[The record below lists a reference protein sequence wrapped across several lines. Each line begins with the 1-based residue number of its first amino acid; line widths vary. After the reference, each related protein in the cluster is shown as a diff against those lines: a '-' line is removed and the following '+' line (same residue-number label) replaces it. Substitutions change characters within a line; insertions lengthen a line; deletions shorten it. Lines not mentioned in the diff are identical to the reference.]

1 MRKKEHKVMNY
12 TGKEVQKMKLK
23 TGDSAPEFTLESS
36 SGSAVCLGDKTGKGR
51 VFLSFLRY
59 IGCPFCRAR
68 IHGLNARKVEAAE
81 AGGSILV
88 VLESTPKR
96 VVEYSAKNGISIPI
110 LSDREKKVF
119 ALYGVERGNAM
130 ALLKPKVLTGTVKLA
145 FRGFMHGMP
154 GGDELQL
161 PADFI
166 IGKNGRV
173 ELAHYRT
180 DPTDSLPIDL
190 ALAALR
196 GK

>member
-1 MRKKEHKVMNY
+1 
-12 TGKEVQKMKLK
+12 MKLK

-36 SGSAVCLGDKTGKGR
+36 NGSTVSLADKLAKGR

-68 IHGLNARKVEAAE
+68 IHELNARKAE
-81 AGGSILV
+81 VAKAGGSILV

-96 VVEYSAKNGISIPI
+96 VVEYSTKNGISIPI

-119 ALYGVERGNAM
+119 ALYGVERGSATM
-130 ALLKPKVLTGTVKLA
+130 LLKPRVLAGTVRLTL
-145 FRGFMHGMP
+145 RGFMHGMP

-173 ELAHYRT
+173 ELAHYGT
-180 DPTDSLPIDL
+180 DPTDSLPVDL
-190 ALAALR
+190 AIAALR